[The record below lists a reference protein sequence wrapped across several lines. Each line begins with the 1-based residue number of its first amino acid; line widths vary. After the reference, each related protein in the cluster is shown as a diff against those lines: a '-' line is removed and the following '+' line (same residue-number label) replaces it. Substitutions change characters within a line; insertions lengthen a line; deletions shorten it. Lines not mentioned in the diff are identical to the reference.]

1 MQKDMNIESLP
12 VAIGYEMKTTTSE
25 YRPRNGS
32 VQSDCYTVET
42 NDSGPEQDPEIP
54 REIEGSDSPSI
65 TLRKKL

>member
-12 VAIGYEMKTTTSE
+12 VAIGYEIKSTATESRIRT
-25 YRPRNGS
+25 GS

-54 REIEGSDSPSI
+54 REPEGSDSPTMS
-65 TLRKKL
+65 LRKKL

>member
-12 VAIGYEMKTTTSE
+12 VAIGYETKSAASE

-42 NDSGPEQDPEIP
+42 NDSGREEDPEIP
-54 REIEGSDSPSI
+54 KEVEGSDSPSL
-65 TLRKKL
+65 TLRKKF